1 MLYIT
6 TRNRADAYTARRAL
20 RESRGPD
27 GGMYLP
33 FQVPSYCVEEWT
45 ELASM
50 PFGQRVAEILNRLF
64 GTRLTCWDVDVC
76 IGRNPVPITAL
87 GHRTLSAELWRNPG
101 LCYDH
106 MARELAAQLLDEPN
120 YKTGWLAIALR
131 IAMLFGIFGQLQ
143 TGEPTDISLV
153 SGDFAAPISA
163 YYAKQWGLPIGN
175 IICCCNENSSLW
187 ELLCHGQLRTDA
199 TSVPTVVPEADVAV
213 PENLERLI
221 FEAGGMSEVER
232 YLEIQRRGG
241 VYAPGDAVLAEMGKG
256 FRVSVVSSSRI
267 GQTIS
272 SVYRTH
278 NYVLSPAAA
287 LAYAGMMDART
298 KPGLAKKALILVEK
312 SPALDGAF
320 TAAALKI
327 PEWELEERL

>member
-6 TRNRADAYTARRAL
+6 TRNRRDAFTARRAL

-33 FQVPSYCVEEWT
+33 FRGPRFSQEEWKT
-45 ELASM
+45 LAEA

-76 IGRNPVPITAL
+76 IGRNPVPIAAL
-87 GHRTLSAELWRNPG
+87 GHRTLAAELWRNPG

-131 IAMLFGIFGQLQ
+131 IAILFGIYGQMD
-143 TGEPTDISLV
+143 TEEKTDISLI
-153 SGDFAAPISA
+153 SGDFADPISA
-163 YYAKQWGLPIGN
+163 WYAKQWGLPIGT
-175 IICCCNENSSLW
+175 IICCCNENSGLW

-199 TSVPTVVPEADVAV
+199 TSVPTIIPEADTAV

-221 FEAGGMSEVER
+221 LEAGGTAEVER
-232 YLEIQRRGG
+232 YLEVCRRGG
-241 VYAPGDAVLAEMGKG
+241 IYAPGESVLANMRRD

-267 GQTIS
+267 SQTIS

-278 NYVLSPAAA
+278 NYVLSPGAA
-287 LAYAGMMDART
+287 LAYAGLMDARS
-298 KPGLAKKALILVEK
+298 KPGLKKNALILGQR

-320 TAAALKI
+320 TSVSLKI